1 MPTHE
6 ELYAEVERI
15 RQVGV
20 EQRQKGCDDETDLKN
35 RDAAH
40 AAWTRY
46 AAECRRVGV
55 PREAVIIGDQT
66 WAQPWVHYLILIL
79 RY

>member
-20 EQRQKGCDDETDLKN
+20 DQRRKGCDAETDLKN

-40 AAWTRY
+40 AAWTR
-46 AAECRRVGV
+46 VGV
-55 PREAVIIGDQT
+55 PVR
-66 WAQPWVHYLILIL
+66 P
-79 RY
+79 